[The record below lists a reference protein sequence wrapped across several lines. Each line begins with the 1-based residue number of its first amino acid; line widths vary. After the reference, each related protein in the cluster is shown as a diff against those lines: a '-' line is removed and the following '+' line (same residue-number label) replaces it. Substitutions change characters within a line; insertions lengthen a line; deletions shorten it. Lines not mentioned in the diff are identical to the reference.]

1 MSTDEVRYDYSGL
14 ATSYLSYF
22 VDSQTLLTFL
32 NTRQTGSA
40 HAATGTDI
48 AVLLKHLV
56 ASLTI
61 CILEILL
68 FSYLRTFS
76 KHIYHPYSTRSDPS
90 FNKIFGWIIPTWRKH
105 TSDYLV
111 TGLDSYFFIRFLDV
125 LLIFFLTCGCFNIGV
140 LIPLNYSGNS
150 NVHHASGIDRLSLS
164 NIALSKVDR
173 LNAHFVCSLV
183 TIIVFHFVIFREMHS
198 TFEIRKKYLL
208 SNAHRSRTLSRILL
222 VGEIPQKYRSLEL
235 LHSLFSAFPGGLEK
249 VWFTD
254 DYTECWWQTEKA
266 KDALD
271 TFEDAQVR
279 HLRSFVRNKTSKVGI
294 AITEFRLWPLIF
306 FPLLRVPLL
315 DRTLAI
321 RLPGIFRAF
330 WLQNRILALEFCVQ
344 TLSQTYEV
352 ISLRNSDLAQS
363 NFKKGSN
370 VFLKFR
376 TQDSVYLAY
385 QSLLSSELW
394 SFDPSLAEVHPS
406 DIMWDNVIRKNTF
419 FTTCE
424 KCIICAI
431 SVLAIALYVIPVSLI
446 TLLSQIPIL
455 TQLFPFMTLLTHL
468 PIQVSELLSS
478 LLPAIL
484 LSILTEFQ
492 LRIFQSLIHW
502 KGKWT
507 GSEKELDLQQWY
519 FAFLFIQH
527 FLVVSILSSL
537 IVVFVQAV
545 EKPASIPIMLAANVP
560 KSATFF
566 FKYLAV
572 KAFAMC
578 GSSFLQISRLVL
590 HWIYYP
596 FVDTT
601 PRLKRQRL
609 LDLPKI
615 HWGSIYP
622 LISVY
627 GSIGITYSVISPI
640 LSLLMIFIF
649 LLFLLYYKYAL
660 HEVYLNENE
669 SETYGKM
676 YPRALFQLYTGVYC
690 LEFCMIGLFFALK
703 NSKGECPMKFQGLVM
718 IFVLLLTIFGHFLVR
733 KRFGQHFKYVP
744 VLKETDEIAVP
755 NESEEQNDTSYLHP
769 CYSFQKPEVW
779 LPEDNFGEATR
790 LIRELA
796 PFENIF
802 SGGTTEDAEITA
814 KGRLVIHNIAKFH
827 TRNVKAHKPDTT
839 QGFKNEEHL
848 PPHPIP

>member
-1 MSTDEVRYDYSGL
+1 MTNMSIDEVRYDYSGV
-14 ATSYLSYF
+14 ATSYMSYF
-22 VDSQTLLTFL
+22 IDAQTLLQFL
-32 NTRQTGSA
+32 NTQQTGFA
-40 HAATGTDI
+40 HSATGTDI

-56 ASLTI
+56 ASLAL

-68 FSYLRTFS
+68 FSYLRICS
-76 KHIYHPYSTRSDPS
+76 KNIYNPLVNQSNSS
-90 FNKIFGWIIPTWRKH
+90 NSSAKKIFGWIVPTWKQH
-105 TSDYLV
+105 TSHYLV
-111 TGLDSYFFIRFLDV
+111 AGLDSYFFIRFLDI
-125 LLIFFLTCGCFNIGV
+125 LLIFFITCGIFNIVV
-140 LIPLNYSGNS
+140 LIPVNYSGNS
-150 NVHHASGIDRLSLS
+150 DIHHASGIDRLSLS
-164 NIALSKVDR
+164 NIALSKVNR

-183 TIIVFHFVIFREMHS
+183 TIIAFHFLVFREMQS

-208 SNAHRSRTLSRILL
+208 STAHRNKSLSRILL
-222 VGEIPQKYRSLEL
+222 VGDVPQKYRCIET
-235 LHSLFSAFPGGLEK
+235 LHSLFAAFPGGLEQI
-249 VWFTD
+249 WFTD
-254 DYTECWWQTEKA
+254 NYVGWWWQTEKA
-266 KDALD
+266 MDALD
-271 TFEDAQVR
+271 TLEDAQVR
-279 HLRSFVRNKTSKVGI
+279 YLQSFVRAKKSKTDSVS
-294 AITEFRLWPLIF
+294 ADLRLWPLIF
-306 FPLLRVPLL
+306 FPLMRVPLL
-315 DRTLAI
+315 DRTVAI
-321 RLPGIFRAF
+321 RLPGFFRVF
-330 WLQNRILALEFCVQ
+330 LFQRRILALEFCVQ
-344 TLSQTYEV
+344 
-352 ISLRNSDLAQS
+352 SLNLTEEIITQRKLDLTQS
-363 NFKKGSN
+363 NFDKRSK
-370 VFLKFR
+370 VFLKFKS
-376 TQDSVYLAY
+376 QDSVYLAY
-385 QSLLSSELW
+385 QSLLSSDLW
-394 SFDPSLAEVHPS
+394 SFDRSLAEVHPS
-406 DIMWDNVIRKNTF
+406 DIMWDNVIREHTF

-424 KCIICAI
+424 KCFICAI
-431 SVLAIALYVIPVSLI
+431 SILAIALYVIPVSLI

-455 TQLFPFMTLLTHL
+455 TQLFPFMTLLTQL
-468 PIQVSELLSS
+468 PNQVSELLSS

-484 LSILTEFQ
+484 LSVLTEFQ

-601 PRLKRQRL
+601 PRLKRKRL

-660 HEVYLNENE
+660 LEVYLNENH
-669 SETYGKM
+669 SETYGKL
-676 YPRALFQLYTGVYC
+676 YPRALFQLYTGIYC
-690 LEFCMIGLFFALK
+690 LEFCMIGLFFALRDS
-703 NSKGECPMKFQGLVM
+703 NGECPMKFQGLVM
-718 IFVLLLTIFGHFLVR
+718 ILVLVLTIFGHFLIR

-744 VLKETDEIAVP
+744 VLKEMDA
-755 NESEEQNDTSYLHP
+755 SEARNQSGELDHVSYSHP
-769 CYSFQKPEVW
+769 CYSFRKPEVW
-779 LPEDNFGEATR
+779 LPEDNFGEAAR

-796 PFENIF
+796 PYGNAF
-802 SGGTTEDAEITA
+802 SGGTTENAEITA
-814 KGRLVIHNIAKFH
+814 NGRLVVYDMAKH
-827 TRNVKAHKPDTT
+827 
-839 QGFKNEEHL
+839 EEL
-848 PPHPIP
+848 KDA